1 MVSPELI
8 RRYSFFAGLGHQHLV
23 ALAKSADVETAE
35 SGYKF
40 FCEGKELN
48 EFYLVVE
55 GAVSINF
62 AVPDPDVEQEVSD
75 QLTGDLKTKDVTVS
89 TVGSG
94 DVFGWS
100 AVLPPTYATAGAT
113 AVTPCRV
120 IVFDCKKLRESF
132 EEDTE
137 FGYLMLQRAA
147 RVMRER
153 LRDVRIESLSL
164 HASRRHLA

>member
-8 RRYSFFAGLGHQHLV
+8 RRYPFFAGLSQDHLI
-23 ALAKSADVETAE
+23 ALAKAAYEKKTK

-40 FCEGKELN
+40 FCEGKELT

-55 GAVSINF
+55 GAVSIDF
-62 AVPDPDVEQEVSD
+62 AVPDPDVKQEVSE

-89 TVGSG
+89 TVGTG

-100 AVLPPTYATAGAT
+100 AIVPPCNATAGAT

-120 IVFDCKKLRESF
+120 IAFDCEKLREDF
-132 EEDTE
+132 KQDTG
-137 FGYLMLQRAA
+137 FACSMILRAA
-147 RVMRER
+147 HVMRDR
-153 LRDVRIESLSL
+153 LRDIRIESLSY
-164 HASRRHLA
+164 HSN